1 MKRYDYL
8 IAGGGMAAAAAIK
21 GIRELDRGGSIGVV
35 GAELDPPYDRPP
47 LSKGLWKGKPID
59 AIWMDTGSA
68 DLRLGLAVE
77 ELRPSSH
84 AVLCGKG
91 ELFEYGKLLVATGGR
106 PRRLSAAEDPAIY
119 LRELR
124 DYRDLRA
131 RCGDAERFLVV
142 GGGLIASEIAA
153 ALSTAGKKVAMVFP
167 EEGIAARL
175 LPRDLSLHLNE
186 FYRGKGVELFPGE
199 SVRTFEDRGARKV
212 ARTSSGEELMAEVV
226 VAGLGI
232 RPNAEIAAAAGLLVD
247 DGIAVGPERR
257 SSDPDIFAAGDVASY
272 YCEPLGKWIRPEH
285 EDSALAMGRAAGRNM
300 AGAAEPYD
308 RIPYFY
314 SDLFELGYEAVGEP
328 DPELEIFLDRK
339 DGDDKAVAYYLD
351 GGRVRGILLWNVRKR
366 SEAARGLVA
375 EAGPFSPEELAGRI

>member
-1 MKRYDYL
+1 MKRYEYL

-21 GIRELDRGGSIGVV
+21 GIRELDREGSIGVV

-47 LSKGLWKGKPID
+47 LSKGLWRGKPID

-77 ELRPSSH
+77 ELRPSRH
-84 AVLCGKG
+84 AVLCGNG
-91 ELFEYGKLLVATGGR
+91 ELLEYGKLLVATGGR

-131 RCGDAERFLVV
+131 RCEEAERFLVV
-142 GGGLIASEIAA
+142 GGGLVASEIAA
-153 ALSTAGKKVAMVFP
+153 ALATAGKKVAMAFP

-175 LPRDLSLHLNE
+175 LPRDLSLYLNE

-199 SVRTFEDRGARKV
+199 SVRTLEDRGAVKV
-212 ARTSSGEELMAEVV
+212 ARTRSGRELEAEVV

-247 DGIAVGPERR
+247 DGIAVGPELR
-257 SSDPDIFAAGDVASY
+257 SSDPDVFAAGDVASY
-272 YCEPLGKWIRPEH
+272 FCEPLGKRIRPEH
-285 EDSALAMGRAAGRNM
+285 EDNALAMGLAAGRNM

-314 SDLFELGYEAVGEP
+314 SDLFELGYEAVGEL
-328 DPELEIFLDRK
+328 DPGREMFLDRK
-339 DGDDKAVAYYLD
+339 GEDDKAVAYYLD